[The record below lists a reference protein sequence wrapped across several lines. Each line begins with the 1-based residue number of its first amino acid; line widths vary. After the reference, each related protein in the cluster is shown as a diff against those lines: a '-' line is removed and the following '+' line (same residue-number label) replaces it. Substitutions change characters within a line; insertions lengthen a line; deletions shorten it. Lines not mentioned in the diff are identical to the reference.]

1 MTKITH
7 IQGTFPSQI
16 NVHQEQTFINVLRI
30 YYVVPDSH
38 MYLPQNTQLNAI
50 PQCQ

>member
-1 MTKITH
+1 VTKITH

-16 NVHQEQTFINVLRI
+16 NVHQEQIFIHVLWI

-38 MYLPQNTQLNAI
+38 MYLPQNTHLVCLFLAR
-50 PQCQ
+50 